1 MVQHENVSESLVDEL
16 APKLQKRVKGKTS
29 AWITNDIKK
38 ELNHRDSLMSKFQ
51 KSRNKTDHENFK
63 RQRSKVNII
72 VRKAK
77 NQNYQNQ
84 LSESAKDPDK
94 FWKTLKSIL
103 LVNNKQN
110 CVKSFLVDNVM
121 SNDSSII
128 ANGFSSLQQQS
139 NGKPF

>member
-1 MVQHENVSESLVDEL
+1 MCTSKQEKIGQGFPAKYGLVQHENVSESLFDNF
-16 APKLQKRVKGKTS
+16 APKLQKIVKGKTS
-29 AWITNDIKK
+29 PWITNNIKK
-38 ELNHRDSLMSKFQ
+38 ELNHHDSLMSKFR

-94 FWKTLKSIL
+94 F
-103 LVNNKQN
+103 
-110 CVKSFLVDNVM
+110 
-121 SNDSSII
+121 
-128 ANGFSSLQQQS
+128 
-139 NGKPF
+139 